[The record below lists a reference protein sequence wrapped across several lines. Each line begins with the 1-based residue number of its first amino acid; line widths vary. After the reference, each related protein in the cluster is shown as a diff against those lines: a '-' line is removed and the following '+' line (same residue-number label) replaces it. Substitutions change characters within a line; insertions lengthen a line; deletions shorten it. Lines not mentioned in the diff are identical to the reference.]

1 MLLIDGSNGV
11 AEHIRSIRIQ
21 KIICMSKSWHENSMY
36 KMYDTF
42 ISNFILMNE
51 NDIFMHEIVTFAP
64 TFFWDDFLPQKF
76 SLEI

>member
-1 MLLIDGSNGV
+1 
-11 AEHIRSIRIQ
+11 
-21 KIICMSKSWHENSMY
+21 MY

-51 NDIFMHEIVTFAP
+51 NDIVMHEIVTFAP
-64 TFFWDDFLPQKF
+64 TFFWDDFLPQKL